1 MFVGDFGVGYHGASC
16 HGLAWSCTR
25 KIGKAE
31 ALVVVLHQDTQGQS
45 DASPTCPHSSMS
57 SYTPPCAYQPLPL
70 ARVFRVLGFLRYVSS
85 YFRISGQPKNSVK
98 AIMKYL
104 LTCTYV
110 LISPATYH
118 LVHRWPHMANSSVSS
133 FLTDTKQTCK
143 NSNPPWV
150 QDVKILRCWDAQT
163 FRYLDAR
170 MPRYVFQTRMRC
182 FHENSN
188 RNSVMERWMDTHVQ
202 RFET

>member
-1 MFVGDFGVGYHGASC
+1 MSSLTNIRNQEMYVGDFGVGASC

-57 SYTPPCAYQPLPL
+57 SYTPSCVPTSAACESC
-70 ARVFRVLGFLRYVSS
+70 VLGFLRYVSS

-110 LISPATYH
+110 LISLATYH
-118 LVHRWPHMANSSVSS
+118 LVHRGPHMANSSVSS

-143 NSNPPWV
+143 NSDPPWV
-150 QDVKILRCWDAQT
+150 QDVKILRC
-163 FRYLDAR
+163 
-170 MPRYVFQTRMRC
+170 
-182 FHENSN
+182 
-188 RNSVMERWMDTHVQ
+188 
-202 RFET
+202 

>member
-1 MFVGDFGVGYHGASC
+1 MSSLANIRIQEMFVGDFGVGYHGASC

-85 YFRISGQPKNSVK
+85 YFRISRQPKNSVK

-110 LISPATYH
+110 LMSPAACH
-118 LVHRWPHMANSSVSS
+118 LVHRGPHMANSSVSS

-143 NSNPPWV
+143 NSDPPWV
-150 QDVKILRCWDAQT
+150 RDVKILRW
-163 FRYLDAR
+163 
-170 MPRYVFQTRMRC
+170 
-182 FHENSN
+182 
-188 RNSVMERWMDTHVQ
+188 
-202 RFET
+202 